1 MKNQA
6 YILLLSLLFFA
17 FQSMAQFPVQRPDI
31 PADPKNAQKK
41 YIAPADEK
49 NLDQFKR
56 PATPAVIVLPSA
68 AYAGSIRVETTRLS
82 SEDKFVSEQRMSAD
96 KKEKNCVTANYRM
109 TYNISLVDYLS
120 LRQINDGW
128 LMPASVMDTE
138 SFLRGSYNIVNTP
151 RNPVKIYTEA
161 AVKQGNSYENVIDP
175 HSKSM
180 LQNAVNKLK
189 LRPSYTDAADI
200 FYTSTNIYSEEEL
213 AVKVNGYY
221 NNKLAGVKSS
231 FGVSFDKQNKKN
243 YLLIDFTQNYFKINS
258 DAITGANIF
267 KTADNN
273 TDITKLVYVSSVTYG
288 RRGILLIESDY
299 SHEDLQAAFNLKAS
313 GMVQSGGLSADV
325 NSKKIRNSSKVKAIF
340 YGGSAQDAAAAISVP
355 VSQLEQ
361 GFRNYIKNSFQGSGT
376 GNAVPIS
383 YVMRYVSD
391 GELCAIKTTFN
402 QEKSS
407 CQAARENY
415 KLKVTLTDIQCING
429 RDGGGD
435 NPDDYGI
442 QQWVVFRALGKDKRY
457 VSRDI
462 NKFPARQNGP
472 VQVPNVP
479 NILISGDEKNQIHVR
494 QANRALQRNRGMIN
508 NSLVFNI
515 SDTEFNDPN
524 ISFKFYTWF
533 KEYST
538 STLGGNNDKVLS
550 NSAPTD
556 VKIKEVLEILTCLS
570 ELRGNSPFPDTTI
583 SPDFKAYHAFGG
595 GFMPLG
601 QLQNTDHMILEGP
614 IRIGN
619 PGEKAA
625 VWVQFEL
632 ID

>member
-1 MKNQA
+1 MKNQS
-6 YILLLSLLFFA
+6 YILIICLLLFA
-17 FQSMAQFPVQRPDI
+17 VQTMAQFPVQRPDI
-31 PADPKNAQKK
+31 PADPKNTTKK
-41 YIAPADEK
+41 FIAPADEK
-49 NLDQFKR
+49 NLDQYKR
-56 PATPAVIVLPSA
+56 PAQTATIVLPSA
-68 AYAGSIRVETTRLS
+68 AYAGSIRVETTRLA

-109 TYNISLVDYLS
+109 TYNISLIDYLS

-128 LMPASVMDTE
+128 LMPASVIDTE
-138 SFLRGSYNIVNTP
+138 SFLRGSYNIANTP

-175 HSKSM
+175 HSKAM

-189 LRPSYTDAADI
+189 IRPSYTDAADI
-200 FYTSTNIYSEEEL
+200 HYTSTDIYSEEEL

-221 NNKLAGVKSS
+221 NNKLAGVKAS

-258 DAITGANIF
+258 DAITGDNIF
-267 KTADNN
+267 KTANSSVDV
-273 TDITKLVYVSSVTYG
+273 TKLVYVSSVTYG

-299 SHEDLQAAFNLKAS
+299 SHEDLQTAFNLKAS
-313 GMVQSGGLSADV
+313 GIVQSGALSANV
-325 NSKKIRNSSKVKAIF
+325 NNKKIRNSSKVKAIF
-340 YGGSAQDAAAAISVP
+340 YGGSAQDAAAAVSVP
-355 VSQLEQ
+355 VNELEQ
-361 GFRNYIKNSFQGSGT
+361 GFRNYIKKSFQGSGT
-376 GNAVPIS
+376 GNAVPIA

-391 GELCAIKTTFN
+391 GELCAIKTTFS

-407 CQAARENY
+407 CQAARDNY
-415 KLKVTLTDIQCING
+415 KLKVTLSDIQCING
-429 RDGGGD
+429 RDGGGS

-442 QQWVVFRALGKDKRY
+442 QQWVVFKALGKDKKFI
-457 VSRDI
+457 SRDI

-479 NILISGDEKNQIHVR
+479 NILISGDEQNQIHVR
-494 QANRALQRNRGMIN
+494 QANKALQRNRSMIN

-533 KEYST
+533 KEYTT
-538 STLGGNNDKVLS
+538 STLGGDNNKVLS
-550 NSAPTD
+550 NSDPTT
-556 VKIKEVLEILTCLS
+556 VKIKEVLEILTGLR

-583 SPDFKAYHAFGG
+583 SPDFKAYHEFGS
-595 GFMPLG
+595 GFMLLG